1 MAHSHHQP
9 IQHQHQPSSS
19 SSTPPQ
25 NTTPP
30 SPAPADNPKPIITHQ
45 ANNPPAT
52 SQTSQDQPSDHLLRD
67 KVHSLSKDWL
77 AGMRADFLEIQGPV
91 PYNYHHFK
99 RIGKYVLMDINHQI
113 SHDFGEWVEADCPQ
127 FDSLVRQEKAL
138 RDSLK
143 DLHFLETQT
152 AAERDRMDLAI
163 TEMKRITDRL
173 VDPASSHATDPPN
186 NL

>member
-77 AGMRADFLEIQGPV
+77 AGMRADFLEIQE
-91 PYNYHHFK
+91 
-99 RIGKYVLMDINHQI
+99 LMDINHQI
-113 SHDFGEWVEADCPQ
+113 SHDFGEWVEAGA